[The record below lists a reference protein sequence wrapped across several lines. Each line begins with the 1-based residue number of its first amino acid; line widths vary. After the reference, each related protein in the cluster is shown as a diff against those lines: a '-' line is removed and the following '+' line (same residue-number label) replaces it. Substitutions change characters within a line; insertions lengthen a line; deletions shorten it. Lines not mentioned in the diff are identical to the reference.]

1 MRLLAHRRDL
11 VVWSR
16 SAAPASRRHARRLTR
31 ARRIRRW
38 ARIGVLLA
46 AVGTL
51 RLARAVRP
59 RWRPT
64 LAGMV
69 LTATGVIL
77 RTGPGSVALIPGML
91 FLVDALLTPGYS
103 KEDRTRRADLE
114 RELGE
119 YSTQAQRCDLEAAL
133 ERYPD
138 RLAGELRDIL
148 ARQGSA
154 GPGRPP
160 FAA

>member
-1 MRLLAHRRDL
+1 MRLLAHRRNL
-11 VVWSR
+11 VVWSQ
-16 SAAPASRRHARRLTR
+16 SAAPAGRHARRLTR

-64 LAGMV
+64 LAGVV
-69 LTATGVIL
+69 LTVTGIIL

-103 KEDRTRRADLE
+103 KEDRMRRADLE

-119 YSTQAQRCDLEAAL
+119 YSTQAQRRDLEAAL
-133 ERYPD
+133 DRYPD
-138 RLAGELRDIL
+138 RITSELRDIL
-148 ARQGSA
+148 ARQGAA

>member
-11 VVWSR
+11 VVWSQ
-16 SAAPASRRHARRLTR
+16 SAAPAGRRHAQRLTR

-38 ARIGVLLA
+38 ARVSVLLVV
-46 AVGTL
+46 VGVL

-59 RWRPT
+59 RWRPA
-64 LAGMV
+64 LAGVV
-69 LTATGVIL
+69 LTVTGVIL

-91 FLVDALLTPGYS
+91 FLVGALLTPGYS
-103 KEDRTRRADLE
+103 KEDRIRRADLE

-138 RLAGELRDIL
+138 RITSELRDIL
-148 ARQGSA
+148 ARQTSA

-160 FAA
+160 FTA

>member
-11 VVWSR
+11 VVWSQ
-16 SAAPASRRHARRLTR
+16 SAAPAGRRHARRLTR

-38 ARIGVLLA
+38 ARVSVLLVV
-46 AVGTL
+46 VGVL

-59 RWRPT
+59 RWRPA
-64 LAGMV
+64 LAGVV
-69 LTATGVIL
+69 LTVTGVIL

-91 FLVDALLTPGYS
+91 FLVGALLTPGYS
-103 KEDRTRRADLE
+103 KEDRIRRADLE

-138 RLAGELRDIL
+138 RITSELRDIL
-148 ARQGSA
+148 ARQTSA

-160 FAA
+160 FTA